1 MSIGYSFGSLLSS
14 SGTQSLTNY
23 QNTYQQNA
31 YTGEYQ
37 SYMDVLGGIST
48 ADAYGNYHGF
58 SSSIFTNSSGIQQQ
72 QRSSSLYGSNN
83 WQSGKDGINRRG
95 AVDRQWANS
104 ATIPTSE
111 NPYGNGAFGA
121 SIIDNYFTSIQ
132 SVSMGQYAP
141 TSVFEQR
148 LNYHMSYDQQNKPG
162 SMLGNY
168 SNYMNIDSVYTNA
181 TDKNS
186 GYNYSS
192 NLAALTNASKTNNI
206 FSTGN
211 TSSSVPI
218 NKNMSKAAG
227 ASTVSSLMSM
237 LA

>member
-1 MSIGYSFGSLLSS
+1 MSVSYSFGSLLSN
-14 SGTQSLTNY
+14 SGTQSLANF

-31 YTGEYQ
+31 YTGQYQ
-37 SYMDVLGGIST
+37 SYTDILGGVST

-58 SSSIFTNSSGIQQQ
+58 SSSIFSNSSGIQQQ
-72 QRSSSLYGSNN
+72 GGFSSSYGGNS
-83 WQSGKDGINRRG
+83 WQSGKDGLNRRG
-95 AVDRQWANS
+95 AVDRMWANS
-104 ATIPTSE
+104 ATIPTSS
-111 NPYGNGAFGA
+111 NPYPNAAYGS
-121 SIIDNYFTSIQ
+121 SIVDNYLTSIQ
-132 SVSMGQYAP
+132 SVALGQHAP

-148 LNYHMSYDQQNKPG
+148 LNYHMDYGQQNKPG
-162 SMLGNY
+162 SMFGNF
-168 SNYMNIDSVYTNA
+168 SNYMNIDAVYDNA
-181 TDKNS
+181 TNPNS

-211 TSSSVPI
+211 TGSVPI
-218 NKNMSKAAG
+218 NKNISKAAG